1 MLGRCKNICRAGV
14 ALALVVPGFSPAAAD
29 PVQRATPV
37 AGSVIARKTGEEVRF
52 IDVSN
57 WRVVDINQD

>member
-1 MLGRCKNICRAGV
+1 MRGYSKNICRAGM
-14 ALALVVPGFSPAAAD
+14 ALSLALPGFAPSAMAE

-57 WRVVDINQD
+57 WRVV